1 MKTKLTLTVKSSVIE
16 LAKRKAKSKGI
27 SVSEMFEKMFEEEG
41 ENNIKTESQKAAER
55 LMQKLE
61 TSQTSSHFDD
71 KTLIQEHVKRKFA

>member
-27 SVSEMFEKMFEEEG
+27 SVSQMFEKMFEEEG

-55 LMQKLE
+55 LLQKLE
-61 TSQTSSHFDD
+61 TSQTTSDFDD

>member
-55 LMQKLE
+55 LLQKLE
-61 TSQTSSHFDD
+61 TSQTTSDFDD

>member
-1 MKTKLTLTVKSSVIE
+1 MKTKLTLTVKSSIIE

-55 LMQKLE
+55 LLQKLE
-61 TSQTSSHFDD
+61 TSQTTSDFDD

>member
-1 MKTKLTLTVKSSVIE
+1 
-16 LAKRKAKSKGI
+16 
-27 SVSEMFEKMFEEEG
+27 MFEKMFEEEG

-61 TSQTSSHFDD
+61 TSQTTSDFDD

>member
-1 MKTKLTLTVKSSVIE
+1 MKTKLTLTVKSSIIE

-61 TSQTSSHFDD
+61 TSQTTSDFDD

>member
-27 SVSEMFEKMFEEEG
+27 SVSQMFEKMFEEEG
-41 ENNIKTESQKAAER
+41 ENVFKTESQKAAER
-55 LMQKLE
+55 LLQKLA
-61 TSQTSSHFDD
+61 TSKTTSDFDD